1 MNQEELARAIYEIIG
16 PRENILQ
23 VSNCMTRL
31 RVYLKE
37 QPPGLTEQLQQLE
50 GVAGIH
56 DNHGE
61 LQVIL
66 GPGRAQNVTTML
78 KEIMEKAPVSR
89 LELARQAEV
98 GDGEQ
103 LHQAIRRKNDTPL
116 NKLFKK
122 IAAIFVPLIPAFIAC
137 GLITGVL
144 NICLKAV
151 PELAGGAIVSILA
164 VMGSAIYYGL
174 NLFVGVNAAKV
185 FGGTPIIGGV
195 LAAVITNPALGKVV
209 LFGETLVPG
218 RGGIIAVVLVA
229 ALAAWLEKKLHRLVP
244 EMLDLF
250 LTPLLVLLVS
260 GFAAI
265 FLLQPL
271 GGVLAENIGLA
282 ATAAVR
288 EGGALTGFI
297 MGGCW
302 LPIVMLGIHQA
313 MTPIHAELLA
323 QYGVTILLPMLA
335 MAGCGQIGASFAVYF
350 KTKNKFLKKTVL
362 SALPVGIMGV
372 GEPLIYG
379 VTLPLGR
386 PFIGACIGGAFGG
399 AIEAAAM
406 VGARAMGLSGLPL
419 TAVTDNMPVYLLGLV
434 TAYGVGFLATWL
446 LGFDDPEE
454 TGRNS

>member
-1 MNQEELARAIYEIIG
+1 MNQEELARAIYGIVG
-16 PRENILQ
+16 PRENIMQ
-23 VSNCMTRL
+23 ATNCMTRL
-31 RVYLKE
+31 RLHLRE
-37 QPPGLTEQLQQLE
+37 QRPSMLEQLQGLE

-56 DNHGE
+56 DNSGE

-66 GPGRAQNVTTML
+66 GPGRAQNVTALL
-78 KEIMEKAPVSR
+78 KELMEKDSQSR
-89 LELARQAEV
+89 LDLARQAQV
-98 GDGEQ
+98 GDGSE
-103 LHQAIRRKNDTPL
+103 LHQALRRKNDTPL

-144 NICLKAV
+144 NICLKAA
-151 PELAGGAIVSILA
+151 PELNGGAIIQMLVI
-164 VMGSAIYYGL
+164 MGSAIYYGL

-185 FGGTPIIGGV
+185 FGGTPILGGV
-195 LAAVITNPALGKVV
+195 LAAVITNPALGSVT
-209 LFGETLVPG
+209 LGGEPLVPG

-229 ALAAWLEKKLHRLVP
+229 ALAALLEKKLHRLVP

-250 LTPLLVLLVS
+250 LTPLLVVLIA

-265 FLLQPL
+265 FLLQPV
-271 GGVLAENIGLA
+271 GGILAENIGLA

-297 MGGCW
+297 LGGCW
-302 LPIVMLGIHQA
+302 LPIVMLGLHQA
-313 MTPIHAELLA
+313 MTPIHAELLS
-323 QYGVTILLPMLA
+323 QYGVTVLLPMLA
-335 MAGCGQIGASFAVYF
+335 MAGCGQIGASFAVYL

-386 PFIGACIGGAFGG
+386 PFIGACIGGACGG

-419 TAVTDNMPVYLLGLV
+419 AAVADNAPIYLLGLV
-434 TAYGVGFLATWL
+434 TAYGAGFLATWL

-454 TGRNS
+454 KA